1 MAMSTTS
8 LPSYAP
14 PSLASSSYTRIPSYT
29 AEPRAFEQRLALNR
43 AHPRPSGEFT
53 KQSRSGG
60 VGLRFL
66 AQERDTT
73 LPVYGNAGV
82 IEGVVEIAKPEG
94 VHSVEVKVRHY
105 AITRRRF
112 F

>member
-1 MAMSTTS
+1 MSTTS

-14 PSLASSSYTRIPSYT
+14 PGLGSSYTRIPSYT

-43 AHPRPSGEFT
+43 GHPRPSGEFT
-53 KQSRSGG
+53 KHSRSGG
-60 VGLRFL
+60 VSLRFPGQDRN
-66 AQERDTT
+66 AT

-82 IEGVVEIAKPEG
+82 VEGVVEVAKPEG
-94 VHSVEVKVRHY
+94 VHSVEVKVCWQ
-105 AITRRRF
+105 AIVHWRF